1 MGGATVRDIV
11 RMIVVLTL
19 LGAASGLSLSLT
31 YRVTKERIEVQTIKF
46 VQEPAVK
53 EVLTGYDNDPIL
65 DRKTIVVGT
74 DERGNTIELI
84 IFPAKKQGETF
95 AVALEGKGKGFGGS
109 IGVMVGVGKDG
120 TLLDISITNHSETPG
135 IGSRVTE
142 ASFTDEFKD
151 LSIEEE
157 LEVDGVSGATYSSKG
172 VMGAVNQAIGY
183 VTKFREEIF

>member
-19 LGAASGLSLSLT
+19 IGAASGLSLSLT
-31 YRVTKERIEVQTIKF
+31 HRVTKERIEVQIIKF

-74 DERGNTIELI
+74 DERGNAIELI

-120 TLLDISITNHSETPG
+120 TLLDISITSHSETPG